1 MGTLLRF
8 ADILAREA
16 PSNALRIALQRAKG
30 VRIGRDVFLGY
41 GVYLDVSCPQ
51 LIEIQDHGRIG
62 PRVIILAHNRPGD
75 AWMNHIGQI
84 EAPVRIERHAA
95 IYSGAI
101 IMPGVTVGECAIVR
115 EGAVV
120 VESVPPY
127 TVVAG
132 SPARIIEQLPRD
144 KATL

>member
-8 ADILAREA
+8 VDILVREA
-16 PSNALRIALQRAKG
+16 PAKALRIALQRAKG
-30 VRIGRDVFLGY
+30 VRIGRDVYLGY
-41 GVYLDVSCPQ
+41 SVSLDVACPE

-62 PRVIILAHNRPGD
+62 PGVIILAHTRPGD
-75 AWMNHIGQI
+75 AWMDHIGGTK
-84 EAPVRIERHAA
+84 EPVRIERHAA
-95 IYSGAI
+95 IYAGAI

-127 TVVAG
+127 TMVAG

-144 KATL
+144 KAKL